1 MTKIIIATLYEK
13 EPVLVSATKLGA
25 DVLYLVIDD
34 KENAKQEDSLSLIKK
49 SLGSVVKINTIKVS
63 VYDIVSTAKK
73 IVDILETLSE
83 KDDITLNIS
92 SGRKTQSLALL
103 FAAYTRIRYVNRIIY
118 VTQEEHKIIE
128 LPKLAFNLTES
139 QIRLLSQIN
148 KEEHSSLVELAKK
161 TDMSRGMLYRN
172 LKELQ
177 DLGLIV
183 LEKESKYRLTD
194 AGKIARL

>member
-1 MTKIIIATLYEK
+1 MAKIIIATLYEK

-25 DVLYLVIDD
+25 DVLYLVLDN
-34 KENAKQEDSLSLIKK
+34 KENVKQEESLALIQK
-49 SLGSVVKINTIKVS
+49 SLGSVVKIKTVR
-63 VYDIVSTAKK
+63 VGLYDIVGTAKK
-73 IVDILETLSE
+73 IVEILDNLSE
-83 KDDITLNIS
+83 KDDITMNIS

-103 FAAYTRIRYVNRIIY
+103 FASYTRIRYVNRIIY
-118 VTQEEHKIIE
+118 VSKEDHKIIE
-128 LPKLAFNLTES
+128 LPKLAFNLTDS
-139 QIRLLSQIN
+139 QGRLIDQIS
-148 KEEHSSLVELAKK
+148 KDEHGSLVKLAKK
-161 TDMSRGMLYRN
+161 TGMSRGMLYRN

>member
-1 MTKIIIATLYEK
+1 MAKIIIATLYEK

-25 DVLYLVIDD
+25 DVLYLVIDE
-34 KENAKQEDSLSLIKK
+34 KENAKQENSLSLIKK
-49 SLGSVVKINTIKVS
+49 SLGSVVKINTIKIS
-63 VYDIVSTAKK
+63 LYDIVSTAKK
-73 IVDILETLSE
+73 IVEVLDTLSE

-103 FAAYTRIRYVNRIIY
+103 FAAYTRVRHVNRIIY
-118 VTQEEHKIIE
+118 VSQEDHNIIE
-128 LPKLAFNLTES
+128 LPKLAFNLTDS
-139 QIRLLSQIN
+139 QTRLMQQIEKN
-148 KEEHSSLVELAKK
+148 AHSSLVELAKK

-172 LKELQ
+172 LKGLQ
-177 DLGLIV
+177 DIGLIV